1 MLTMSLSG
9 SYGTFITSGASTSRL
24 LGPSAIV
31 LPSGSAFS
39 MALSPIDPVAPARF
53 SMITGRPVSTD
64 ICCPTT
70 RAAMSMVPPG
80 GAGTMIL
87 KGLSPIAQTLSANDH
102 PINTMAERANCCS
115 FIFVSRSSD
124 LRRCR
129 QYLAHRP
136 PVLAYLGHKFVN
148 LGKKN
153 RLHIGGRSR
162 YKHSSQRPRLESRMS
177 DLPSLATLAARVGA
191 ALRERGQTVAV
202 TESSAGG
209 LVSAALLAIPG
220 ASAFF
225 VGGAVVYTRRA
236 GRALLGL
243 TPGDVAGMRGETE
256 PYAALVA
263 HRIRGQLR

>member
-1 MLTMSLSG
+1 
-9 SYGTFITSGASTSRL
+9 
-24 LGPSAIV
+24 
-31 LPSGSAFS
+31 
-39 MALSPIDPVAPARF
+39 
-53 SMITGRPVSTD
+53 
-64 ICCPTT
+64 
-70 RAAMSMVPPG
+70 
-80 GAGTMIL
+80 
-87 KGLSPIAQTLSANDH
+87 
-102 PINTMAERANCCS
+102 
-115 FIFVSRSSD
+115 
-124 LRRCR
+124 
-129 QYLAHRP
+129 
-136 PVLAYLGHKFVN
+136 
-148 LGKKN
+148 
-153 RLHIGGRSR
+153 
-162 YKHSSQRPRLESRMS
+162 MS

-263 HRIRGQLR
+263 NRIRGQLRATWGLGESGAAGPSGSPYGDAPGHVCVAVAGDVTRTKTIETGEGDRVLNMDLFARQLLALFDEVLQAPDAPR